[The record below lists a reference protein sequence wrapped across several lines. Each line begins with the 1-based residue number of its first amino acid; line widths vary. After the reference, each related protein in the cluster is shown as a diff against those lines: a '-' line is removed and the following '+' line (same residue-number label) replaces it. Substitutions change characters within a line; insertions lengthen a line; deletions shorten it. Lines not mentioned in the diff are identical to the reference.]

1 MLTNKYLITGIVA
14 LVVTIVVVGIYFLL
28 SLDNEPE
35 LPIAILTNEPK
46 ENFVSSVGLTSVGP
60 VHLPLPV

>member
-35 LPIAILTNEPK
+35 LPIAILTNA
-46 ENFVSSVGLTSVGP
+46 VSYT
-60 VHLPLPV
+60 HLRAHET